1 MTEDTK
7 GGAAEETK
15 EQDVVTEVEHNVK
28 RLHSAQSSGME
39 SSVLRFK
46 DVNFVIGKGDKQK
59 NILTDVSGTVK
70 WGRTYHFISFC
81 CMQVPLLMYYI
92 FSL

>member
-1 MTEDTK
+1 MTTEEVVTGLEDV
-7 GGAAEETK
+7 AK
-15 EQDVVTEVEHNVK
+15 EQDALVTTEEKNSAK
-28 RLHSAQSSGME
+28 RLHSATSSGME

-70 WGRTYHFISFC
+70 WGRTYPIKS
-81 CMQVPLLMYYI
+81 
-92 FSL
+92 

>member
-1 MTEDTK
+1 MSTVEE
-7 GGAAEETK
+7 GAVAPVEEAK
-15 EQDVVTEVEHNVK
+15 EQDVDVDVGGAAAGGEENKSGHDVR
-28 RLHSAQSSGME
+28 RLHGGQSSGME

-70 WGRTYHFISFC
+70 WGRKFVVSH
-81 CMQVPLLMYYI
+81 
-92 FSL
+92 